1 MEDITCSLIG
11 GLITFKIEVLLN
23 ITYIISENLIK
34 VPTGF

>member
-1 MEDITCSLIG
+1 MFIDWRFN
-11 GLITFKIEVLLN
+11 FKIEVLLN